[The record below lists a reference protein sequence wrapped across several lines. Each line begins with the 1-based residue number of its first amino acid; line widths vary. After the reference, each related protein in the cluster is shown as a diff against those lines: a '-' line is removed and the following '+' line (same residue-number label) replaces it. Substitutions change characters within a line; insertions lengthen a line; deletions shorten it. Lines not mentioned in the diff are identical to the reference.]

1 MIILTIGILIGM
13 VIMKMFIGSLIM
25 FVDVYWFARKK
36 NIPIYDP
43 IWLVVSNIFYFPFH
57 IWDVILPIV
66 ELNHIYIY
74 MYIYIYILLHFINLP
89 IDLADFPFH

>member
-1 MIILTIGILIGM
+1 MIPSGW
-13 VIMKMFIGSLIM
+13 
-25 FVDVYWFARKK
+25 WFQT
-36 NIPIYDP
+36 
-43 IWLVVSNIFYFPFH
+43 WLDDFPFH

-66 ELNHIYIY
+66 ELNHIY